1 METNAKKVQQI
12 GELATRVGR
21 AHEAHDQAWRAK
33 RAADADL
40 LVEVIEKVRPGLRA
54 ICSRVAASGTR
65 SSAGVTTEPAVFR
78 GVLLAGDNP
87 VGHAGPTSVAGP
99 TENGVVARGRYGGTD
114 LFLTEAGSLV
124 QLRYSGNWS
133 TVPGEVSR
141 WGSEVVGM
149 NAAEAAIEY
158 PLDELMDHLAAAL
171 ATQAEG
177 ATPRRIAQLSEQ
189 AERVRALL
197 TLVRSST

>member
-40 LVEVIEKVRPGLRA
+40 LVELIEKVRPGLRA

-65 SSAGVTTEPAVFR
+65 SSAGVTTLPAVFR
-78 GVLLAGDNP
+78 GVLLATDSPLPRG
-87 VGHAGPTSVAGP
+87 GPASTPDAKD
-99 TENGVVARGRYGGTD
+99 ERRGRYGGRD
-114 LFLTEAGSLV
+114 LFLSEAGELV
-124 QLRYSGNWS
+124 LLRYSGTWS
-133 TVPGEVSR
+133 TVPGEISR
-141 WGSEVVGM
+141 WGSEVGTITP
-149 NAAEAAIEY
+149 AEAAIEY